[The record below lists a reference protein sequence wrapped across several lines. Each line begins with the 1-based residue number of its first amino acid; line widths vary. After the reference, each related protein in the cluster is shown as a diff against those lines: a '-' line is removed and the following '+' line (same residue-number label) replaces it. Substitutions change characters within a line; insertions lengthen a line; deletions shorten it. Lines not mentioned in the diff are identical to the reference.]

1 MQILEILG
9 YVASG
14 AVFVTFWMKSMIPL
28 RIVGLASNF
37 LFFSYGVYGD
47 LVPIMVLH
55 GCLFPLNA
63 MRLMQAV
70 RLKRRIHEMAH
81 AEFDVKSLLPFMT
94 ERRVAKGEFLCRRG
108 DAAQDIFYLASGRA
122 HIIEL
127 DLDIGPGNLIGEIA
141 MFAPDRKRSQTVEC
155 RDDCVVLAIA
165 EQRVLELF
173 ADNPEFG
180 LYLIKMIVARLFDN
194 MNRPAVLSA

>member
-1 MQILEILG
+1 MQLLEILG

-63 MRLMQAV
+63 MRLMP
-70 RLKRRIHEMAH
+70 RTSSIWRRAGPISSSWAWIS
-81 AEFDVKSLLPFMT
+81 A
-94 ERRVAKGEFLCRRG
+94 
-108 DAAQDIFYLASGRA
+108 RA
-122 HIIEL
+122 
-127 DLDIGPGNLIGEIA
+127 
-141 MFAPDRKRSQTVEC
+141 T
-155 RDDCVVLAIA
+155 
-165 EQRVLELF
+165 
-173 ADNPEFG
+173 
-180 LYLIKMIVARLFDN
+180 
-194 MNRPAVLSA
+194 

>member
-1 MQILEILG
+1 MQLLEILG

-63 MRLMQAV
+63 MRLYQAV

-108 DAAQDIFYLASGRA
+108 DAAQDIFYLAAGRA
-122 HIIEL
+122 HIVEL
-127 DLDIGPGNLIGEIA
+127 GLDIGPG
-141 MFAPDRKRSQTVEC
+141 KRSQTVEC

-194 MNRPAVLSA
+194 MNRPAALSA

>member
-1 MQILEILG
+1 LDE
-9 YVASG
+9 VDDPA
-14 AVFVTFWMKSMIPL
+14 

-63 MRLMQAV
+63 LRLMQSV

-81 AEFDVKSLLPFMT
+81 AEFDVNSLLPFMT

-108 DAAQDIFYLASGRA
+108 DEAQDIFYLRRDGPISSSWASTSARA
-122 HIIEL
+122 
-127 DLDIGPGNLIGEIA
+127 
-141 MFAPDRKRSQTVEC
+141 T
-155 RDDCVVLAIA
+155 
-165 EQRVLELF
+165 
-173 ADNPEFG
+173 
-180 LYLIKMIVARLFDN
+180 
-194 MNRPAVLSA
+194 